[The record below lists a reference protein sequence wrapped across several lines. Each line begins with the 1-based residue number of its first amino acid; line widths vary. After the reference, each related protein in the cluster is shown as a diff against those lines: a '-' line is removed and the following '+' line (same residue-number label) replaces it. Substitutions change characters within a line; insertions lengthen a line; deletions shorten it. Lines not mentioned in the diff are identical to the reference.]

1 MSALRVLWH
10 LLRADF
16 LERVRRYSFL
26 VTLAATVWLGWLV
39 GTGKLGIW
47 IGEARGVFNSAWI
60 GTTMAMVI
68 NTFLSLA
75 GFYVVKGSVDRDRQT
90 GVGQILAT
98 TPISK
103 PLYTL
108 GKAASNFAV
117 LAAMVAVL
125 AAAAVVIQLTAAEDS
140 HLRLGT
146 LLLPFILLA
155 LPMMA
160 LGGAAAV
167 VFETIP
173 FLRRGFGNVVWFF
186 AWTGLMVIGIPNKD
200 ARSEGFP
207 DAFGLG
213 VVFRSMTAAFRHTY
227 GKEPNGF
234 ILGGVEHST
243 KTGRFIWE
251 GMDWTAATLTGRFVW
266 TLVALAVAFL
276 AALFFDRFDPSRGR
290 SGQRKAAKD
299 ANGAAIENAQPAPAA
314 VPHVSLTPLSAGAAG
329 AARFRFAAV
338 LIAELKLAL
347 KGTRWWWWAGAAG
360 TFIATLAAPL
370 PAVKEIALPLAWIW
384 PILIWSP
391 LGTRESRFDT
401 GGLLFSAPRP
411 LLRQLPATWAAG
423 VVLAMLTGCGA
434 AIHFLAKGDLAALG
448 AWLVGALFIPTF
460 ALALGVW
467 SGTGKLFEI
476 LYLVVWYIGPMN
488 HVPAMDYLG
497 STKASMAQ
505 GMPLVYLAVT
515 ALLAAAAVAGR
526 RWRLQAG

>member
-1 MSALRVLWH
+1 MVAKGRVLWH

-16 LERVRRYSFL
+16 LERLRRYSFL
-26 VTLAATVWLGWLV
+26 VTLAATVWLGYLV

-47 IGEARGVFNSAWI
+47 VGGTRGVFNSAWI

-103 PLYTL
+103 PLYAV
-108 GKAASNFAV
+108 GKAASNFSV
-117 LAAMVAVL
+117 LAVMVAVL
-125 AAAAVVIQLTAAEDS
+125 AAAAVLIQVTTGEDP
-140 HLRLGT
+140 HLHLGT
-146 LLLPFILLA
+146 LLLPFVLLS
-155 LPMMA
+155 LPVMA
-160 LGGAAAV
+160 LVSSAAV
-167 VFETIP
+167 LFEMVP

-186 AWTGLMVIGIPNKD
+186 AWTGVMALGIPNEAGK
-200 ARSEGFP
+200 GTFQ

-213 VVFRSMTAAFRHTY
+213 PMFLNVNAAYRHAF
-227 GKEPNGF
+227 GKAPEGF
-234 ILGGVEHST
+234 VLGGVRHSENAP
-243 KTGRFIWE
+243 RFVWE
-251 GMDWTAATLTGRFVW
+251 GMDWSGSLLTGRLLW
-266 TLVALAVAFL
+266 TLTAVGLAFL
-276 AALFFDRFDPSRGR
+276 AALFFDRFDLSRGGLR
-290 SGQRKAAKD
+290 RRA
-299 ANGAAIENAQPAPAA
+299 ANGANGGTEAALPAVTP
-314 VPHVSLTPLSAGAAG
+314 VPHATLTPLRAGAM
-329 AARFRFAAV
+329 RFRFLAV
-338 LIAELKLAL
+338 LTAELKLAL

-360 TFIATLAAPL
+360 TFIGTLAAPL

-423 VVLAMLTGCGA
+423 VVLAMFTGSGA
-434 AIHFLAKGDLAALG
+434 ALHFLVKGDLAGVG

-467 SGTGKLFEI
+467 SGTSKLFEI

-497 STKASMAQ
+497 STPAGLAQ

-515 ALLAAAAVAGR
+515 ALLAAAAAAGR
-526 RWRLQAG
+526 RRQLRIG

>member
-1 MSALRVLWH
+1 
-10 LLRADF
+10 
-16 LERVRRYSFL
+16 FL
-26 VTLAATVWLGWLV
+26 VTLAATVWLGYLV

-47 IGEARGVFNSAWI
+47 VGGTRGVFNSAWI

-125 AAAAVVIQLTAAEDS
+125 AAAAVVIQLTVAEDS

-146 LLLPFILLA
+146 LLLPFVLLA

-160 LGGAAAV
+160 LVAAAAV
-167 VFETIP
+167 VFETVP

-186 AWTGLMVIGIPNKD
+186 AWTGLMVIGIPD
-200 ARSEGFP
+200 QAGRRDSQ

-213 VVFRSMTAAFRHTY
+213 PVFRSMMAAYRDAF
-227 GKEPNGF
+227 GKEPKGF
-234 ILGGVEHST
+234 ILGGIEHST
-243 KTGRFIWE
+243 KTGRFVWE
-251 GMDWTAATLTGRFVW
+251 GMDWTAATLAGRLAW
-266 TLVALAVAFL
+266 TLGALAVALL

-290 SGQRKAAKD
+290 SGQRKAAKGT
-299 ANGAAIENAQPAPAA
+299 NGAAIETAQSAPAA
-314 VPHVSLTPLSAGAAG
+314 VPHASLTPLAAG
-329 AARFRFAAV
+329 AARFRFVAI

-347 KGTRWWWWAGAAG
+347 KGTRWWWWAGALG

-423 VVLAMLTGCGA
+423 VALAMLTGSGA
-434 AIHFLAKGDLAALG
+434 AIHFLAKGDFAALG

-467 SGTGKLFEI
+467 SGTSKLFEI
-476 LYLVVWYIGPMN
+476 LYLMVWYIGPMN
-488 HVPAMDYLG
+488 HVPVMDYLG
-497 STKASMAQ
+497 STQAGLAQ
-505 GMPLVYLAVT
+505 GMPLVYLALT

-526 RWRLQAG
+526 RRQLRAG

>member
-1 MSALRVLWH
+1 MNLSPRGLWH

-16 LERVRRYSFL
+16 LERLRRYSFL

-47 IGEARGVFNSAWI
+47 VGDARGVFNSAWI

-98 TPISK
+98 TPMTK
-103 PLYTL
+103 PLYAA

-140 HLRLGT
+140 HLRLGK
-146 LLLPFILLA
+146 LLLPFLFLS
-155 LPMMA
+155 LPVMA
-160 LGGAAAV
+160 LVSAAAV
-167 VFETIP
+167 LFETVP

-186 AWTGLMVIGIPNKD
+186 AWTGVMAIGIPDKTGHS
-200 ARSEGFP
+200 AVQ

-213 VVFRSMTAAFRHTY
+213 PVFRSMTAAFRHTY
-227 GKEPNGF
+227 GQEPKGF
-234 ILGGVEHST
+234 VLGGIDHSD
-243 KTGRFIWE
+243 KAGRFVWE
-251 GMDWTAATLTGRFVW
+251 GMDWTAATLTGRAAWV
-266 TLVALAVAFL
+266 LVAVGLIFA
-276 AALFFDRFDPSRGR
+276 AALLFDRFDPSRGGR
-290 SGQRKAAKD
+290 RRPAVRG
-299 ANGAAIENAQPAPAA
+299 ANGGAVEAAPAA
-314 VPHVSLTPLSAGAAG
+314 APLPHATLTPVPAGAM
-329 AARFRFAAV
+329 RFRFVAV
-338 LIAELKLAL
+338 LAAELRLAL
-347 KGTRWWWWAGAAG
+347 KGLRWWWWAVALG

-370 PAVKEIALPLAWIW
+370 PAVKQIALPLAWIW
-384 PILIWSP
+384 PILVWSP

-423 VVLAMLTGCGA
+423 VVLAMLTGSGA
-434 AIHFLAKGDLAALG
+434 ALHFLVKGDFAALG

-467 SGTGKLFEI
+467 SGTSKLFEI

-497 STKASMAQ
+497 STEAGLAQ

-515 ALLAAAAVAGR
+515 AMLATAAVAGR